1 MRFSQVRSPFSY
13 GLFKADNDIYSTIE
27 SSPELEQVTGGNS
40 VNQEYMHTSMYLEWP
55 LVQAN
60 ERRMS

>member
-1 MRFSQVRSPFSY
+1 MAYLRLITTYTVLY
-13 GLFKADNDIYSTIE
+13 HVE
-27 SSPELEQVTGGNS
+27 SSLELEQVTGGNS